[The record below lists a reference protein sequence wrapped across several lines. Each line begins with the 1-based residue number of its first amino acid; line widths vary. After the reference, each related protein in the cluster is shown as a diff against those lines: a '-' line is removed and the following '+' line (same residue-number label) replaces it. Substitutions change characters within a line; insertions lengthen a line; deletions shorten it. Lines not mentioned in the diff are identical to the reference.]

1 MGIWTDAFTA
11 PAEPA
16 LLPREDF
23 VRLVV
28 DLARERVA
36 CTPWSLLA
44 GELCVNASLNWES
57 VSGQARWDNP
67 EAGTVL
73 CSEEYPEGLRDDDPP
88 PWGHSHERARV
99 LARSDAILDVVPA
112 LQKAPYGEEDVAV
125 VFQHLDFTNR
135 AIADY
140 FRFEDARTTLV
151 AFALARPQN
160 RPLSTNDGWKPH
172 GPLHPVRTCLVHTF
186 KHAMEDGP
194 LPPLASVAAR
204 YFGPDLV
211 IGETWG

>member
-1 MGIWTDAFTA
+1 M
-11 PAEPA
+11 
-16 LLPREDF
+16 
-23 VRLVV
+23 
-28 DLARERVA
+28 
-36 CTPWSLLA
+36 
-44 GELCVNASLNWES
+44 
-57 VSGQARWDNP
+57 
-67 EAGTVL
+67 
-73 CSEEYPEGLRDDDPP
+73 
-88 PWGHSHERARV
+88 
-99 LARSDAILDVVPA
+99 PA
-112 LQKAPYGEEDVAV
+112 LQRAPYGEEDVAV

-140 FRFEDARTTLV
+140 FRFEDARTMLV

-204 YFGPDLV
+204 YFGVDLV
-211 IGETWG
+211 VGETRG